1 MPTQQDSLYEQL
13 QALTSVQKQ
22 HFVENFTDGISP
34 NTFRWGF
41 GTWVI
46 ADGAG
51 NSAVMEDAVNGGI
64 KLESSGAGT
73 NAGITM
79 SFLDGT
85 ATNGSDNNGVTTIPF
100 RPYLSG
106 LANII
111 FTMKFNATSGF
122 RESGGGFMTESRA
135 DMAGINMAMY
145 CLKAKFSLR
154 TSNGG
159 GTQGETASS
168 IDSDTDWHCVKIS
181 GNVTSDPVGAG
192 QAQRLYIDGVEEV
205 ATTSAIGWYSDRVA
219 PMFTVN
225 RTGTTCSANIGY
237 CEAWNG

>member
-34 NTFRWGF
+34 NTIRWGF

-79 SFLDGT
+79 SF
-85 ATNGSDNNGVTTIPF
+85 
-100 RPYLSG
+100 
-106 LANII
+106 
-111 FTMKFNATSGF
+111 
-122 RESGGGFMTESRA
+122 
-135 DMAGINMAMY
+135 
-145 CLKAKFSLR
+145 
-154 TSNGG
+154 
-159 GTQGETASS
+159 
-168 IDSDTDWHCVKIS
+168 
-181 GNVTSDPVGAG
+181 
-192 QAQRLYIDGVEEV
+192 
-205 ATTSAIGWYSDRVA
+205 
-219 PMFTVN
+219 
-225 RTGTTCSANIGY
+225 
-237 CEAWNG
+237 